1 MVTTVWRTIIML
13 VDKNRIKDICDYV
26 DHPVR
31 EDRTVLAIQLD
42 ALKKNIEKSIRSNN
56 VITGEIEFILK
67 RL

>member
-1 MVTTVWRTIIML
+1 ML
-13 VDKNRIKDICDYV
+13 IDKNKTNNSCDFI
-26 DHPVR
+26 DHKVL
-31 EDRTVLAIQLD
+31 EERTVLAIQLD